1 MDSDVRSEP
10 VVRAHHVALFG
21 FLLTGIAAYERLR
34 GGRQY
39 VFCHASSA
47 ADGFTYTAL
56 ALVAAAGALTVL
68 GAWAVQ
74 AAGPRRAALPLAVMA
89 AVAVLLVAAD
99 GVDARGERE
108 AARVAAQ
115 PFDAGTC
122 DYTPQ
127 VYDATP
133 GWLFW

>member
-1 MDSDVRSEP
+1 
-10 VVRAHHVALFG
+10 
-21 FLLTGIAAYERLR
+21 AYERLR
-34 GGRQY
+34 GGRRY
-39 VFCHASSA
+39 VFCHASSTV
-47 ADGFTYTAL
+47 DGFTRTAL
-56 ALVAAAGALTVL
+56 ALVAAAGVLTVL
-68 GAWAVQ
+68 GAWTVQ
-74 AAGPRRAALPLAVMA
+74 AVGPRRVVLPLAFMA

-108 AARVAAQ
+108 AEKIAAQ
-115 PFDAGTC
+115 PFDEESC

>member
-1 MDSDVRSEP
+1 MRP
-10 VVRAHHVALFG
+10 GLTLRAHHVALFG
-21 FLLTGIAAYERLR
+21 VLLTGIAAYERLR
-34 GGRQY
+34 GSRQY

-47 ADGFTYTAL
+47 VDGFTHTAL
-56 ALVAAAGALTVL
+56 ALVAAAGVLTVL

-108 AARVAAQ
+108 ATRVAAQ
-115 PFDAGTC
+115 PFDEETC